1 MLLHTFLNYRT
12 SIMTTNYSGSIQ
24 YLEHVVVTM
33 NIFTNIGSRGDI
45 RIKLASPSGTLSTLL
60 SHRDNDVS
68 SDGYIDWSFMSVMF
82 WGEDP
87 TGEWSLS
94 VITRS
99 PTEAIVSDVE
109 FQFYG
114 VSSIPES
121 VANIP
126 DECHSDCRR
135 GCAEEGSE
143 FCDACVNLRNA
154 YTLECIDTCPLGYTE
169 RNGYCYDSTLPTRVC
184 NSPLKNKIGQFSLY
198 LIEIAYICIISHIQ
212 CLVLI
217 LGLMVAALVM
227 TVNSLLTSHVT
238 VTPSATHMVTVV
250 MI

>member
-1 MLLHTFLNYRT
+1 MSNNIISIYKERKHLTMYHSYLFLNYRT
-12 SIMTTNYSGSIQ
+12 STMTSPFTSTINYSGEIQ

-33 NIFTNIGSRGDI
+33 TVTTTIGSRGDI
-45 RIKLASPSGTLSTLL
+45 RIEHTSPSGTLSTLL
-60 SHRDNDVS
+60 SHRDNDGS
-68 SDGYIDWSFMSVMF
+68 GGGYINWPFMSVMF

-184 NSPLKNKIGQFSLY
+184 NSPLKEKEGGMG
-198 LIEIAYICIISHIQ
+198 
-212 CLVLI
+212 V
-217 LGLMVAALVM
+217 
-227 TVNSLLTSHVT
+227 
-238 VTPSATHMVTVV
+238 
-250 MI
+250 

>member
-1 MLLHTFLNYRT
+1 MYHSYLFLNYRT
-12 SIMTTNYSGSIQ
+12 STMTSPFTSTINYFGEIQ

-33 NIFTNIGSRGDI
+33 TVTTSIGSRGDI
-45 RIKLASPSGTLSTLL
+45 RIELTSPSGTLSTLL
-60 SHRDNDVS
+60 SHRDNDGS
-68 SDGYIDWSFMSVMF
+68 SGGYIDWSFMSVMF

-87 TGEWSLS
+87 IGEWSLS

-135 GCAEEGSE
+135 GCAEEGSVYIE
-143 FCDACVNLRNA
+143 AAKRNEKENNQQDDTYTTSWVVEITNGGKQMADAVADEYGFKNLGKLKVYLCV
-154 YTLECIDTCPLGYTE
+154 C
-169 RNGYCYDSTLPTRVC
+169 
-184 NSPLKNKIGQFSLY
+184 
-198 LIEIAYICIISHIQ
+198 
-212 CLVLI
+212 
-217 LGLMVAALVM
+217 M
-227 TVNSLLTSHVT
+227 
-238 VTPSATHMVTVV
+238 
-250 MI
+250 

>member
-1 MLLHTFLNYRT
+1 MYHVIHYREATYETSFT
-12 SIMTTNYSGSIQ
+12 SILDYSELIE
-24 YLEHVVVTM
+24 YLEHVIVKMTVEVEQ
-33 NIFTNIGSRGDI
+33 ISDFAKRGDI
-45 RIKLASPSGTLSTLL
+45 RIELTSPSGTLSTLL
-60 SHRDNDVS
+60 SYRDNDVS
-68 SDGYIDWSFMSVMF
+68 SDGYIDWSFMSVVF

-135 GCAEEGSE
+135 GCAQEGSE

-169 RNGYCYDSTLPTRVC
+169 RNKYCYDQSIPTEEC
-184 NSPLKNKIGQFSLY
+184 ISHLKNKDHIASEFYLY
-198 LIEIAYICIISHIQ
+198 PLA
-212 CLVLI
+212 
-217 LGLMVAALVM
+217 
-227 TVNSLLTSHVT
+227 
-238 VTPSATHMVTVV
+238 
-250 MI
+250 

>member
-1 MLLHTFLNYRT
+1 
-12 SIMTTNYSGSIQ
+12 MTTPFTSTINYSGSIQ

-45 RIKLASPSGTLSTLL
+45 RIELTSPSGTLSTLL
-60 SHRDNDVS
+60 SHRDNDGS
-68 SDGYIDWSFMSVMF
+68 SGGYIDWSFMSVMF

-87 TGEWSLS
+87 TGVWSLN
-94 VITRS
+94 VITRG

-135 GCAEEGSE
+135 GCAQEGSE
-143 FCDACVNLRNA
+143 FCDACDNLRNA
-154 YTLECIDTCPLGYTE
+154 YTLECIDT
-169 RNGYCYDSTLPTRVC
+169 R
-184 NSPLKNKIGQFSLY
+184 
-198 LIEIAYICIISHIQ
+198 
-212 CLVLI
+212 
-217 LGLMVAALVM
+217 
-227 TVNSLLTSHVT
+227 
-238 VTPSATHMVTVV
+238 TH
-250 MI
+250 